1 MANTIEELNGR
12 RHFEYIVIGCGGIG
26 SGALYW
32 LSKRAGGDVLGLE
45 RFQLGHT
52 NGGSQD
58 VSRIIRMMYPIGAY
72 LKLVPE
78 TYKAWE
84 EVERE
89 SGYQLVYKPGSLSLA
104 DRPECIAVLDE
115 YAKSMAKA
123 GIPFE
128 RWNSKQLME
137 RYPQFTAGPQMQALY
152 QKDGGLVDAAAGN
165 SLHVQLAQG
174 RGAKVIDNC
183 PVNKLSRNTSDLLEV
198 CTPKG
203 IFTCRKVMVTA
214 GAWIN
219 HVISSIGCH
228 VPVYVT
234 QENVTYFGSPHV
246 KEFTRDKFPVFI
258 YHDKSNDVYAL
269 PVHGITGTKIGVDA
283 GGPVTTGDTRTW
295 VPDPVRLQHI
305 TNLCKRILPKFV
317 GPVMETKTC
326 LYTMPPDRNFLID
339 TASKAGFPDVIV
351 CCGAGHAYKFASFL
365 GKVLSEMAV
374 DGTTQYD
381 ISFFCWDR
389 EALTNPQFKPT
400 FYHGKEQ
407 PTSSKL

>member
-1 MANTIEELNGR
+1 
-12 RHFEYIVIGCGGIG
+12 
-26 SGALYW
+26 
-32 LSKRAGGDVLGLE
+32 
-45 RFQLGHT
+45 
-52 NGGSQD
+52 
-58 VSRIIRMMYPIGAY
+58 MYPIDEY
-72 LKLVPE
+72 LRLTPD

-84 EVERE
+84 DVEME

-104 DRPECIAVLDE
+104 DSRDGVGVLDK
-115 YAKSMAKA
+115 YAGAMAAA
-123 GIPFE
+123 GILFE
-128 RWNSKQLME
+128 RLNNKQLME
-137 RYPQFTAGPQMQALY
+137 RYPQFTVGPTMQALY

-183 PVNKLSRNTSDLLEV
+183 PVNRLTRAPSGLLEV
-198 CTPKG
+198 STPKG
-203 IFTCRKVMVTA
+203 IFTCRKVVVTA

-246 KEFTRDKFPVFI
+246 KQFTRDRFPVFI
-258 YHDKSNDVYAL
+258 YHDQASDVYAL

-295 VPDPVRLQHI
+295 APDPVRLQHI
-305 TNLCKRILPKFV
+305 TNLCKRILPGFL

-326 LYTMPPDRNFLID
+326 LYTMTPDRNFLVD

-351 CCGAGHAYKFASFL
+351 CCGAGHAYKFASLL
-365 GKVLSEMAV
+365 GKILSEMAV
-374 DGTTQYD
+374 DGKTQYD
-381 ISFFCWDR
+381 ISAFTWDR
-389 EALTNPQFKPT
+389 DALTNPQFKPT
-400 FYHGKEQ
+400 FIHGKGHDTQ
-407 PTSSKL
+407 SKL